1 MNDQRL
7 PKPVIVGIDGSQ
19 AAIRAAQWV
28 IDEAISRCVP
38 LRLIAVT
45 KSTHPSA
52 DDYYR
57 DVHFAEA
64 SLRAAQA
71 GVEATGR
78 PVKIETEILEGP
90 PGVILVEESRD
101 ADMICVGS
109 VGIGRYARALLGSTA
124 AELAEKAHCP
134 VAVIR
139 TQQDQPPPDINWIV
153 VVMNDEP
160 DHDVVVEQAMA
171 EAKLRRAPVLALGQE
186 HLGEAP
192 RDGLD
197 REVQKWRRRYPDV
210 HVYPVTGRADV
221 AHFLKANDERV
232 QLAVVG
238 GSDAGQL
245 AEIVGPHGHPVFRHP
260 ESSVLI
266 VRG

>member
-1 MNDQRL
+1 MNDHRL
-7 PKPVIVGIDGSQ
+7 PGPVIVGVDGSQ
-19 AAIRAAQWV
+19 AAIRAAQWA
-28 IDEAISRCVP
+28 IDEAISRRVP

-71 GVEATGR
+71 AVEAIGR
-78 PVKIETEILEGP
+78 PVKIETEMLEGP
-90 PGVILVEESRD
+90 PGAVLVEESRD
-101 ADMICVGS
+101 ADMVCLGS

-124 AELAEKAHCP
+124 TDLAEKARCP
-134 VAVIR
+134 VAVVR
-139 TQQDQPPPDINWIV
+139 TQQHQPPPEINWIV
-153 VVMNDEP
+153 VAINDER
-160 DHDVVVEQAMA
+160 DHEVVVEHAMA
-171 EAKLRRAPVLALGQE
+171 EAKLRRAPVLALGQG
-186 HLGEAP
+186 HLGEVP

-197 REVQKWRRRYPDV
+197 RQVQKWRRRYPDV
-210 HVYPVTGRADV
+210 HVYPIAGRADV

-232 QLAVVG
+232 QLAVIG
-238 GSDAGQL
+238 SSDADQL
-245 AEIVGPHGHPVFRHP
+245 AEIVGPHGHPIFRHP
-260 ESSVLI
+260 ESSVLV